1 MPALTFQ
8 FAQLFLLQLRGT
20 YYPWLHRLFKSAQQ
34 LRVNAIGLSQDTTG
48 TRKLSY
54 PVGWHQAHFDLCS
67 NQGPNQCSFVATA
80 GLTNHLHWPF
90 DLFKPLDQSSLPNC
104 AIAASKYALAIS
116 TPR

>member
-20 YYPWLHRLFKSAQQ
+20 YYPWLHRLPKSAQQ

-54 PVGWHQAHFDLCS
+54 PVCWHQAHFDLCS

-80 GLTNHLHWPF
+80 GLPCPTA
-90 DLFKPLDQSSLPNC
+90 SLEKRRLELG
-104 AIAASKYALAIS
+104 IAASKYDLA
-116 TPR
+116 